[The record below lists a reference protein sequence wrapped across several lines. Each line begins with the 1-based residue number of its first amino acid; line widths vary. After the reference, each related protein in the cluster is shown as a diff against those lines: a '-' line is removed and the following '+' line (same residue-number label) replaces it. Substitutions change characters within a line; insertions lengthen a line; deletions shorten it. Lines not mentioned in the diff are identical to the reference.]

1 MNADVDYVTFWLLIA
16 LAAGLFA
23 ISLVGVR

>member
-1 MNADVDYVTFWLLIA
+1 VNAEVDYVTFWLLIV